1 MASAENSITGLK
13 GGERQRRMSKIFVV
27 GHLNPDTD
35 AIASAVGYAWYR
47 SNREGEEVIP
57 ARAGPINPQTAWAL
71 DRLGLKAPEFLS
83 DASPRFVSV
92 ARRFD
97 TVTPDRPL
105 QDAWM
110 IANRTGTVAPVVDD
124 EGKPY
129 GLISGFSLFRTLSQS
144 LGDHPDRDDMNL
156 SELFL
161 MPSGEA
167 ADREVPKFQSSARIR
182 DALPAILRAERN
194 DFWVV
199 DAQGSYVGV
208 CRQRDLLN
216 PPRIRLI
223 LVDHNEVGQSIG
235 SLDEADLLEVL
246 DHHRLDNPP
255 TRLPIRFRV
264 DPVGSTS
271 TLVAERILDA
281 GLGAPPALAG
291 LLLAGLLSDT
301 LLLTSPTTT
310 DRDRSVA
317 ETLGRWAFI
326 GGSPLEGE
334 TIESFGKAL
343 LQAGAG
349 LTTRN
354 ADEVVSGDL
363 KLYDSAGH
371 HFGIAQVEV
380 TDLVGVDDYLT
391 QLSNAL
397 NSLMEQR
404 GLDFAMLMITDI
416 VEGSSRILM
425 QEAPPILQELPYKP
439 LPDGSL
445 EARGV
450 VSRKK
455 QLLPVI
461 LALLES

>member
-1 MASAENSITGLK
+1 
-13 GGERQRRMSKIFVV
+13 MSNIYVV

-35 AIASAVGYAWYR
+35 AIASAMGYAWYR
-47 SNREGEEVIP
+47 SNREGEQVIP

-71 DRLGLKAPEFLS
+71 ERLGLSPPEFLS
-83 DASPRFVSV
+83 DASPRFESV

-105 QDAWM
+105 QDAWL
-110 IANRTGTVAPVVDD
+110 IANRTGTVAPVVDGD
-124 EGKPY
+124 GKPY

-144 LGDHPDRDDMNL
+144 VGDHPDREDMSL
-156 SELFL
+156 SELFK

-167 ADREVPKFQSSARIR
+167 ADREVPRFQSNARIR

-199 DAQGSYVGV
+199 DALGIYVGV

-271 TLVAERILDA
+271 TLVTERILDA
-281 GLGAPPALAG
+281 GLSAPTALAG

-301 LLLTSPTTT
+301 LLLSSPTTT
-310 DRDRSVA
+310 ERDRRAA
-317 ETLGRWAFI
+317 ETLGRWAFV

-343 LQAGAG
+343 LQAGVG
-349 LTTRN
+349 LATRDAN
-354 ADEVVSGDL
+354 DVVAGDL
-363 KLYDSAGH
+363 KIYDSAGM
-371 HFGIAQVEV
+371 HFGISQVEV
-380 TDLVGVDDYLT
+380 TDLVGVEDYLA
-391 QLSNAL
+391 QLGEAL
-397 NSLMEQR
+397 GELADQR

-425 QEAPPILQELPYKP
+425 QAAPPVLTELPYKP
-439 LPDGSL
+439 LVDGSL

>member
-1 MASAENSITGLK
+1 
-13 GGERQRRMSKIFVV
+13 MSNIYVV

-35 AIASAVGYAWYR
+35 AIASAMGYAWYR
-47 SNREGEEVIP
+47 SNRESEQVIP

-71 DRLGLKAPEFLS
+71 ERLGLSPPEFLS
-83 DASPRFVSV
+83 DASPRFESV

-105 QDAWM
+105 QDAWL
-110 IANRTGTVAPVVDD
+110 IANRTGTVAPVVDGD
-124 EGKPY
+124 GKPS

-144 LGDHPDRDDMNL
+144 VGDHPDREDMSL
-156 SELFL
+156 SELFK

-167 ADREVPKFQSSARIR
+167 ADREVPRFQSNARIR

-199 DAQGSYVGV
+199 DALGIYVGV

-271 TLVAERILDA
+271 TLVTERILDA
-281 GLGAPPALAG
+281 GLSAPTALAG

-301 LLLTSPTTT
+301 LLLSSPTTT
-310 DRDRSVA
+310 ERDRRAA
-317 ETLGRWAFI
+317 ETLGRWAFV

-343 LQAGAG
+343 LQAGVG
-349 LTTRN
+349 LATRDAN
-354 ADEVVSGDL
+354 DVVAGDL
-363 KLYDSAGH
+363 KIYDSAGM
-371 HFGIAQVEV
+371 HFGISQVEV
-380 TDLVGVDDYLT
+380 TDLVGVEDYLA
-391 QLSNAL
+391 QLGEAL
-397 NSLMEQR
+397 GELADQR

-425 QEAPPILQELPYKP
+425 QAAPPVLTELPYKP
-439 LPDGSL
+439 LVDGSL